1 MNKQHKKKRK
11 WQMPDT
17 YVIIFFVVVFAAVMT
32 YIIPTGRFE
41 VVYKV
46 YNHENQVIAQVEGA
60 QQVAFVVNEQ
70 KFLLDA
76 TGMETLVFE
85 EGNNQPLATMSKV
98 NAQSY
103 EYLKEGEINFKVL
116 QEYGDYVSEG
126 EIKGIKLFEE
136 GGGVGFFNFAFEG
149 LVSGNKWGTAVG
161 IVAFI
166 LISGGAFG
174 IILRTG
180 AVEIGMMSMIKR
192 TKSAQSLIIPTLFF
206 LFALGGAVFGMAEE
220 TIPFAM
226 IIVPLM
232 IAMGYDSIVGIM
244 VTFVATQIGF
254 ATSWMNP
261 FSVAIAQS
269 IAGLPILSGAGV
281 RIGFF
286 ILFTAIGMIYTISYA
301 RKIKKVPT
309 SSLAYETDAFYRED
323 FRHSEEKNEKFT
335 VGHALVLMTLTAGI
349 GWIIWGVD
357 KKGYYIPEI
366 AGIFFTMGIVAGI
379 VGCIFKLSEMR
390 INDIAVAF
398 RKGAEEL
405 VGAAIIVGLAQGI
418 LLVLGGQSP
427 FENTVL
433 NTVLN
438 SMAQVLQYLPAAI
451 SALFMYLF
459 QTVFNFFVVS
469 GSGQAAI
476 TMPLMTPLAELV
488 GVTKQVA
495 VLTFQFG
502 DGLTNIFVPTCG
514 TLIAILGVAKLD
526 WVKWARFQMKFLGI
540 LIAVASLSV
549 MLATV
554 MGYQ

>member
-1 MNKQHKKKRK
+1 MNRQKKGKLK
-11 WQMPDT
+11 FQMPDT
-17 YVIIFFVVVFAAVMT
+17 YVIIFFVVVFAAIMT

-41 VVYKV
+41 VIYRVYDS
-46 YNHENQVIAQVEGA
+46 ENRVLAVVEGA
-60 QQVAFVVNEQ
+60 QQATFRIEE
-70 KFLLDA
+70 KEFLIDA
-76 TGMETLVFE
+76 TGSEALVFE
-85 EGNNQPLATMSKV
+85 QGKKEPLAIMNK
-98 NAQSY
+98 ADAKSY
-103 EYLKEGEINFKVL
+103 EHLTDGELIFKVL
-116 QEYGDYVSEG
+116 QEYGDYISDG
-126 EIKGIKLFEE
+126 EIKGIGLFEE

-166 LISGGAFG
+166 LISGGSFG

-180 AVEIGMMSMIKR
+180 AVEIGIMSMIKK
-192 TKSAQSLIIPTLFF
+192 TKSTQRLIIPVLFF

-226 IIVPLM
+226 IIIPLM

-269 IAGLPILSGAGV
+269 IAGVPILSGAGL
-281 RIGFF
+281 RIGLF
-286 ILFTAIGMIYTISYA
+286 ILFTGIGMIYTISYA
-301 RKIKKVPT
+301 RRIKKVPT
-309 SSLAYETDAFYRED
+309 SSLAYETDSFYRED
-323 FRHSEEKNEKFT
+323 FRHSEEKKERFKI
-335 VGHALVLMTLTAGI
+335 GHALVLTILVIGI
-349 GWIIWGVD
+349 AWIIWGVD

-366 AGIFFTMGIVAGI
+366 AGIFFTMGIIAGI
-379 VGCIFKLSEMR
+379 IGCIFKLNGMR
-390 INDIAVAF
+390 INDIAIAF

-433 NTVLN
+433 NTILN

-459 QTVFNFFVVS
+459 QTIFNFFVVS

-476 TMPLMTPLAELV
+476 TMPLMAPLAELV

-495 VLTFQFG
+495 VLTFQLG

-526 WVKWARFQMKFLGI
+526 WVKWARFQMRFLGI
-540 LIAVASLSV
+540 LIAIASVSV
-549 MLATV
+549 MLATLI
-554 MGYQ
+554 GYQ